1 MKKTE
6 KEPSEFEIKQLSR
19 RFETAGIEE
28 ILEWAAER
36 FSPRLAMTSNFGAE
50 GVVLIDHL
58 ARVAPQTPII
68 YLETGFQFAETDQLK
83 ERLRARYELNI
94 VERRAE
100 LTVEEQN
107 RIHGERLYERDPDLC
122 CRIRKVE
129 PLSSSLEGYDAWI
142 AALRRDQSPTR
153 ANIGV
158 VEWNARHGL
167 VKINP
172 LATWTR
178 RRVWDYIVAHELPYN
193 PLYDEGYT
201 SIGCVPCTR
210 RVVAGAHERSGRWD
224 GEKKLECGIHL

>member
-1 MKKTE
+1 MNQAETA
-6 KEPSEFEIKQLSR
+6 PSEFEIKQLSR
-19 RFETAGIEE
+19 RFEAAGIEE

-36 FSPRLAMTSNFGAE
+36 FSPRLVMTSNFGAE
-50 GVVLIDHL
+50 GVVVIDHL
-58 ARVAPQTPII
+58 ARVAPRTPII

-83 ERLRARYELNI
+83 ERLRARYGMNI
-94 VERRAE
+94 VRRRAR
-100 LTVEEQN
+100 LTVEEQD
-107 RIHGERLYERDPDLC
+107 RIHGERLYEREPDLC

-129 PLSSSLEGYDAWI
+129 PLAEALKGYNAWV

-167 VKINP
+167 IKINP
-172 LATWTR
+172 LAAWTR
-178 RRVWDYIVAHELPYN
+178 QQVWDYIVSHELPYN
-193 PLYDEGYT
+193 PLYDDGYA

-210 RVVAGAHERSGRWD
+210 RVAAGAHERSGRWD

>member
-1 MKKTE
+1 MNQAETSL
-6 KEPSEFEIKQLSR
+6 SEFEIKQLSR

-28 ILEWAAER
+28 ILEWAVER

-58 ARVAPQTPII
+58 ARVAPRTPII
-68 YLETGFQFAETDQLK
+68 YLETGFQFAETDRLK

-100 LTVEEQN
+100 LSVEEQN
-107 RIHGERLYERDPDLC
+107 RVHGERLYERDPDLC

-129 PLSSSLEGYDAWI
+129 TLAEALKGYDAWI

-158 VEWNARHGL
+158 VEWNERRGL

-178 RRVWDYIVAHELPYN
+178 QDVWDYIVAYELPYN
-193 PLYDEGYT
+193 PLYDDGYA
-201 SIGCVPCTR
+201 SIGCAPCTR
-210 RVVAGAHERSGRWD
+210 RVAAGAHERSGRWD